1 VRRLAVL
8 FIAPLVAAGCGGDQR
23 VDAVKAAE
31 SWLRAVGD
39 RDADRACELM
49 SESAVDTIRKRSELD
64 PATTCLGA
72 VRDYSDAFERG
83 DIDSILKAG
92 LEAEGP
98 VKDGQVGV
106 FPVSGPREAQ
116 VILMRRSGD
125 DWKVASM
132 TVGPSKPEATP
143 TPAS

>member
-1 VRRLAVL
+1 VRRLAIL
-8 FIAPLVAAGCGGDQR
+8 LTAALAAAGCGGDQR
-23 VDAVKAAE
+23 EDAVKAAE

-39 RDADRACELM
+39 RDADRACALM
-49 SESAVDTIRKRSELD
+49 AESAVDTIRKKSGL
-64 PATTCLGA
+64 PPKTTCLGA
-72 VRDYSDAFERG
+72 VRDYADAFEAG
-83 DIDSILKAG
+83 DVDSILKTG

-106 FPVSGPREAQ
+106 FPVSGPREVQ
-116 VILMRRSGD
+116 VIFMRRSGD

-132 TVGPSKPEATP
+132 TLGPSKPEPTA